1 MTTIART
8 FRSYAD
14 QLPASA
20 PAPVLVPIF
29 DSLGREATRHRGVAL
44 RSPDGSLSAP
54 RAIVGSRFAPPS
66 LAAVGAAL
74 DAATADLGGFARLG
88 PARIRVTDRALSVV
102 LGRAAG
108 DGGAMLAPVI
118 SGDPSQ
124 RAIYFRLDSPFDG
137 TGAESFDAFMVRV
150 LCSNGAVG
158 WGSIGGF
165 NRAHTANLG
174 TARASWAGVVRG
186 DIPRAL
192 EAQARTLTALRD
204 VVRLPKGETYQTIAR
219 IAYPE
224 AFAQG
229 ETHGDLTP
237 RKRAT
242 VDKITDYVIGADGH
256 YVPEGI
262 HGPDVVDGLQVLE
275 ACTAFDR
282 HSGRG
287 DVDARRDRVMAGRGV
302 GTLALSWGIRTLAAL
317 GVDVTRPAPLAL
329 PA

>member
-1 MTTIART
+1 MTPIART
-8 FRSYAD
+8 FHSYTD
-14 QLPASA
+14 QLPATA

-29 DSLGREATRHRGVAL
+29 DAHGREATRHRGIAL
-44 RSPDGSLSAP
+44 RSPDGTLCAP
-54 RAIVGSRFAPPS
+54 SAIVGSRFTPPS
-66 LAAVGAAL
+66 LADVGAAL
-74 DAATADLGGFARLG
+74 DVATADLGGFARLG
-88 PARIRVTDRALSVV
+88 PARFRVTDRALSVV
-102 LGRAAG
+102 IGRTHAA
-108 DGGAMLAPVI
+108 DGGIIAPTI

-137 TGAESFDAFMVRV
+137 TGSERFDAFMVRAK
-150 LCSNGAVG
+150 CSNGLVG
-158 WGSIGGF
+158 WDPIGGF
-165 NRAHTANLG
+165 RRAHTASLDN
-174 TARASWAGVVRG
+174 ARASWALGVKAE
-186 DIPRAL
+186 IPRAL
-192 EAQARTLTALRD
+192 EAQARTLAALRD

-229 ETHGDLTP
+229 ETHGDLSP

-262 HGPDVVDGLQVLE
+262 HGPDVVDGLQILE
-275 ACTAFDR
+275 ACTAYDR

-287 DVDARRDRVMAGRGV
+287 DIGTRRDRVMAGRGV
-302 GTLALSWGIRTLAAL
+302 GTLALSWGIRALASL